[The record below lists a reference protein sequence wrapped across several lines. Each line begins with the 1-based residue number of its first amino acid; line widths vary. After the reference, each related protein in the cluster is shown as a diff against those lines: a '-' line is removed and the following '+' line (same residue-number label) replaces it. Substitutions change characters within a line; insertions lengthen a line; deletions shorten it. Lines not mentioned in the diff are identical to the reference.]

1 VHWIGLTNVA
11 PVQRARADGEPFVLT
26 EFTKTKISFMLALLG
41 MLFAL
46 HPVLSP
52 FLEFGYD
59 YLGVFVKVFY
69 AYTLTACLLSL
80 GVYFYGVALM
90 TEQPHSWLERLG
102 NSAYALA
109 IIVPPLFGG
118 LYVSSVLAH
127 ELDQSHLAWAAPSV
141 AAGLGILWLVLTQL
155 AALLFRHRLG
165 EQDRQA
171 KIEQFTKLEVA
182 LLERARSLFSSGHYD
197 LSIIESAKAL
207 ESRLRRVF
215 LIRKMW
221 VGDRET
227 LEKLARRAIRKGILQ
242 APGIELF
249 AELERDCRI
258 AMSNEPLTKEAAI
271 HALSGIRHL
280 LAIIPLSGKNGEES
294 VETLGIGPKP
304 RGRRSEEVF
313 MGQ

>member
-1 VHWIGLTNVA
+1 M
-11 PVQRARADGEPFVLT
+11 LT

-52 FLEFGYD
+52 FLDNGFD

-90 TEQPHSWLERLG
+90 TEHPHSWLERLG
-102 NSAYALA
+102 NSSYALA

-118 LYVSSVLAH
+118 LYVASMLAH
-127 ELDQSHLAWAAPSV
+127 EMDQSHLAWAAPTV
-141 AAGLGILWLVLTQL
+141 AAGLGVLWLVLSQL
-155 AALLFRHRLG
+155 AAILFRRRLG
-165 EQDRQA
+165 EQDRKA
-171 KIEQFTKLEVA
+171 KVDQLTKLEVA
-182 LLERARSLFSSGHYD
+182 LLERARSMFNNGHYD

-215 LIRKMW
+215 LIRKMS

-227 LEKLARRAIRKGILQ
+227 LERLARRAIRKGILRE
-242 APGIELF
+242 PGIELF
-249 AELERDCRI
+249 ANLERDCRI
-258 AMSNEPLTKEAAI
+258 AMSSEPLPKEDAV

-280 LAIIPLSGKNGEES
+280 LAIIPLGDGKDKDVEEILGPVQKGGSGNRRAES
-294 VETLGIGPKP
+294 VMLG
-304 RGRRSEEVF
+304 R
-313 MGQ
+313 

>member
-1 VHWIGLTNVA
+1 M
-11 PVQRARADGEPFVLT
+11 LT

-46 HPVLSP
+46 HPVLNP
-52 FLEFGYD
+52 FLEYGYD

-102 NSAYALA
+102 NWSYALA

-118 LYVSSVLAH
+118 LYVSSMLAH
-127 ELDQSHLAWAAPSV
+127 RMDQSHLAWAAPTV
-141 AAGLGILWLVLTQL
+141 ATGLGICWLVLSQL
-155 AALLFRHRLG
+155 AALLFRRRLG
-165 EQDRQA
+165 EQDRKA
-171 KIEQFTKLEVA
+171 KVEQLTKLEVS
-182 LLERARSLFSSGHYD
+182 LLDRAQSLFASGHFD

-215 LIRKMW
+215 LLRRMR
-221 VGDRET
+221 VGDRES
-227 LEKLARRAIRKGILQ
+227 LERLARRAIRKGILQ
-242 APGIELF
+242 EPGIELF
-249 AELERDCRI
+249 ADLERDLRI
-258 AMSNEPLTKEAAI
+258 ALSSEPLSKESAI

-280 LAIIPLSGKNGEES
+280 LAIIPLGTRG
-294 VETLGIGPKP
+294 GP
-304 RGRRSEEVF
+304 
-313 MGQ
+313 MLL

>member
-1 VHWIGLTNVA
+1 
-11 PVQRARADGEPFVLT
+11 VLT

-46 HPVLSP
+46 HPVLNP
-52 FLEFGYD
+52 FLEYGYD
-59 YLGVFVKVFY
+59 YLGVFIKVFY

-118 LYVSSVLAH
+118 LYISSLLAH
-127 ELDQSHLAWAAPSV
+127 EMDQSHLAWAAPTV
-141 AAGLGILWLVLTQL
+141 AASLGVCWLVLSQL
-155 AALLFRHRLG
+155 AAWLFRHRLG

-171 KIEQFTKLEVA
+171 KVEQLTKLEVA
-182 LLERARSLFSSGHYD
+182 LLERARSLFDNGHYD

-215 LIRKMW
+215 LIRKMS

-227 LEKLARRAIRKGILQ
+227 LERLARRAMRKGILRE
-242 APGIELF
+242 PGIELF
-249 AELERDCRI
+249 NDLERDCRI
-258 AMSNEPLTKEAAI
+258 AMSSEPLPKEAAI

-280 LAIIPLSGKNGEES
+280 LAIIPLGTKDGAASAEI
-294 VETLGIGPKP
+294 LGIPAKSTEKK
-304 RGRRSEEVF
+304 RRVEPESIMMER
-313 MGQ
+313 

>member
-1 VHWIGLTNVA
+1 M
-11 PVQRARADGEPFVLT
+11 LT

-52 FLEFGYD
+52 FLDTGYE
-59 YLGVFVKVFY
+59 YLGVVVKVFY

-102 NSAYALA
+102 NSSYALA

-118 LYVSSVLAH
+118 LYVSSMLAH
-127 ELDQSHLAWAAPSV
+127 GLDQSHLAWAAPTV
-141 AAGLGILWLVLTQL
+141 AAGLGICWLVLSQL
-155 AALLFRHRLG
+155 AALLFRRRLG
-165 EQDRQA
+165 EQDRKA
-171 KIEQFTKLEVA
+171 KIDQLTKLEVA
-182 LLERARSLFSSGHYD
+182 LLERARSLFTSGHYD
-197 LSIIESAKAL
+197 LSIIESAKGL

-215 LIRKMW
+215 LLRKMS

-227 LEKLARRAIRKGILQ
+227 LERLARRAIRKGILRE
-242 APGIELF
+242 PGIELF
-249 AELERDCRI
+249 ADLERDLRI
-258 AMSNEPLTKEAAI
+258 AMSSEPLPKETAI

-280 LAIIPLSGKNGEES
+280 LAIIPLGTGTDKEVEEVLGIPRKGEARNRRFQPES
-294 VETLGIGPKP
+294 VMME
-304 RGRRSEEVF
+304 R
-313 MGQ
+313 